1 MVLYLYVFD
10 SWQGWLCRFLVNGG
24 SIQWVILGQMV
35 IHIDHKKGWIST
47 SKYDK
52 QIEKIHFRRTSWTWG
67 KEFIPQ
73 IQKGIENSSMQKI
86 LNSAYQRP
94 TRNKE
99 KGRKGQEV
107 WKAGVYSVLRVPR
120 EACLKKERCHLCWIL
135 LGVGR
140 GSSRKT
146 ENCALDSKTQRTLMT
161 RHEHLSTA
169 GGNSS

>member
-52 QIEKIHFRRTSWTWG
+52 QIEKIHFRKTSWTWG

-73 IQKGIENSSMQKI
+73 IQKRIENSSMQKI

-107 WKAGVYSVLRVPR
+107 WIVSEESQEKHVWRNKGAICVEFYWGWGGGLR
-120 EACLKKERCHLCWIL
+120 
-135 LGVGR
+135 GR
-140 GSSRKT
+140 QKIV
-146 ENCALDSKTQRTLMT
+146 
-161 RHEHLSTA
+161 H
-169 GGNSS
+169 